1 MSQLINFHT
10 VEKQIL
16 LNYEMHFCHHYRELD
31 HVGKGGK
38 SAEVGNGGKSADG
51 HVGNGGNP
59 FGSEDSDEKRKATA
73 GMFEC

>member
-1 MSQLINFHT
+1 MGN
-10 VEKQIL
+10 
-16 LNYEMHFCHHYRELD
+16 
-31 HVGKGGK
+31 GGK
-38 SAEVGNGGKSADG
+38 SADVGNGGKSADG